1 MRLLGK
7 VKLKLSE
14 SLLISAF
21 SLVLMFAFDRY
32 WQKPHSKELQ
42 DIQSKV
48 ATTRK
53 NIEETRKVLDGLKNR
68 TPASQDNH
76 TTQTLFDRYL
86 TSNERFSSVIMG
98 IFSGSKENDFTVQKI
113 TSMQSTKFGGYTQ
126 TLYALEADSSFIAI
140 GKFLENL
147 EDSPL
152 LTEIESIDIA
162 RIENEMKQCKAS
174 IRLYGYV
181 GGAGP

>member
-1 MRLLGK
+1 
-7 VKLKLSE
+7 
-14 SLLISAF
+14 
-21 SLVLMFAFDRY
+21 
-32 WQKPHSKELQ
+32 
-42 DIQSKV
+42 
-48 ATTRK
+48 
-53 NIEETRKVLDGLKNR
+53 
-68 TPASQDNH
+68 
-76 TTQTLFDRYL
+76 
-86 TSNERFSSVIMG
+86 MG